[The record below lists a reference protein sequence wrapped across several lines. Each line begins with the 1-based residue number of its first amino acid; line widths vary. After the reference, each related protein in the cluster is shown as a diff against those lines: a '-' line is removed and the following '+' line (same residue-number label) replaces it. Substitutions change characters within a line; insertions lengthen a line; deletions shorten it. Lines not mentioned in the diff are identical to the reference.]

1 MRHIRRLRA
10 FATACMIGMT
20 LVAGPPVPAA
30 AGSALDARGA
40 IYVVRPNDTLSGI
53 AVSFHTTVARLLAAN
68 HLRNADRIVV
78 GEVLVI
84 PDRQLP
90 QPPAVQPAPGSG
102 SGAATAATTVYVVR
116 PGDSLSVLAQRFN
129 ISLSRLAA
137 ANGLSP
143 TAFLRIGQRLTVP
156 APGTVA
162 VQTPTPLPLPLQTP
176 TPLPTP
182 AMADQTSIAA
192 ILTTQA
198 QAAGLAPSLLKA
210 VAWQESGW
218 QMIVANDGGIGV
230 MQLMPGTV
238 DWIDAILLGRRI
250 DPYNAT
256 DNVRAGAVLLRYY
269 LDLLGDE
276 RLAVAAYHEGLH
288 GVQTQGVSAEAAHYV
303 ANVMALQQRF
313 GS

>member
-1 MRHIRRLRA
+1 MRYVRRLRA
-10 FATACMIGMT
+10 ASAIGIVGLA
-20 LVAGPPVPAA
+20 LVTGPAVPAA
-30 AGSALDARGA
+30 ANASSA

-68 HLRNADRIVV
+68 HLRSANHIVV

-84 PDRQLP
+84 PDRQVPL
-90 QPPAVQPAPGSG
+90 PPAVQPAPGSG
-102 SGAATAATTVYVVR
+102 SGAARVAAIVYVVR

-129 ISLSRLAA
+129 VSLDRLAV
-137 ANGLSP
+137 ANGLSAR
-143 TAFLRIGQRLTVP
+143 AFLRIGQRLIVP
-156 APGTVA
+156 ASGSAAARTQAPM
-162 VQTPTPLPLPLQTP
+162 
-176 TPLPTP
+176 PTP
-182 AMADQTSIAA
+182 APAITDGTSIAA

-198 QAAGLAPSLLKA
+198 RAAGVAPSLLKA

-238 DWIDAILLGRRI
+238 DWIDTTLLGRRI

-276 RLAVAAYHEGLH
+276 RLAVAAYHQGLH

-313 GS
+313 GG

>member
-1 MRHIRRLRA
+1 MRYVRRPRA
-10 FATACMIGMT
+10 ASVIGIVGLA
-20 LVAGPPVPAA
+20 LVSGPAA
-30 AGSALDARGA
+30 PAGANASSA

-68 HLRNADRIVV
+68 HLRSADRIVV

-84 PDRQLP
+84 PDRQVP
-90 QPPAVQPAPGSG
+90 TPPAVGPAPGSG
-102 SGAATAATTVYVVR
+102 RGVATVAATVYVVR

-129 ISLSRLAA
+129 VPLDRLAS

-143 TAFLRIGQRLTVP
+143 AAFLRIGQRLIVPTPGSTVVVVRTQAP
-156 APGTVA
+156 APM
-162 VQTPTPLPLPLQTP
+162 
-176 TPLPTP
+176 PTP
-182 AMADQTSIAA
+182 APVITDGTSIAA

-198 QAAGLAPSLLKA
+198 QAAGVAPSLLKA

-218 QMIVANDGGIGV
+218 RMIVANDGGIGV

-238 DWIDAILLGRRI
+238 DWIDATLLGRRI
-250 DPYNAT
+250 DPYNPT
-256 DNVRAGAVLLRYY
+256 DNVHAGAALLRYY
-269 LDLLGDE
+269 LDLLGNE
-276 RLAVAAYHEGLH
+276 RLAVAAYHQGLH

-313 GS
+313 GG

>member
-1 MRHIRRLRA
+1 MRYVRRLRA
-10 FATACMIGMT
+10 ASAIGIVGLA
-20 LVAGPPVPAA
+20 LVIGPAMPAA
-30 AGSALDARGA
+30 ANASSA

-53 AVSFHTTVARLLAAN
+53 ALSFHTTVARLLAAN
-68 HLRNADRIVV
+68 HLRNANHIVV

-90 QPPAVQPAPGSG
+90 QPPAGQPAPGSG
-102 SGAATAATTVYVVR
+102 SGAPTVAATVYVVR

-129 ISLSRLAA
+129 VSLDRLAA

-143 TAFLRIGQRLTVP
+143 AAFLRIGQRLIVPTTGSTVAQTQAPPP
-156 APGTVA
+156 AP
-162 VQTPTPLPLPLQTP
+162 TPMPM
-176 TPLPTP
+176 PTP
-182 AMADQTSIAA
+182 APVIADGTSIAA

-198 QAAGLAPSLLKA
+198 RAAGVAPSLLKA

-218 QMIVANDGGIGV
+218 QMLVAYDGGIGV

-238 DWIDAILLGRRI
+238 DWIDTTLLGRRI

-313 GS
+313 GG

>member
-1 MRHIRRLRA
+1 MRYVRRPRA
-10 FATACMIGMT
+10 ASVIGIVGLA
-20 LVAGPPVPAA
+20 LVSGPAA
-30 AGSALDARGA
+30 PAGANASSA

-53 AVSFHTTVARLLAAN
+53 AVSFHTTVARLLVTN
-68 HLRNADRIVV
+68 HLRSADRIVV

-84 PDRQLP
+84 PDRQVP
-90 QPPAVQPAPGSG
+90 TPPAVGPAPGSG
-102 SGAATAATTVYVVR
+102 RGVATVYVVR

-129 ISLSRLAA
+129 VPLDRLAS

-143 TAFLRIGQRLTVP
+143 AAFLHIGQRLIVPTSRSTVVVVRTQ
-156 APGTVA
+156 APM
-162 VQTPTPLPLPLQTP
+162 
-176 TPLPTP
+176 PTP
-182 AMADQTSIAA
+182 APAITDGTSIAA

-198 QAAGLAPSLLKA
+198 QAAGVAPSLLKA

-238 DWIDAILLGRRI
+238 DWIDATLLGRRI
-250 DPYNAT
+250 DPYNPT
-256 DNVRAGAVLLRYY
+256 DNVHAGAALLRYY
-269 LDLLGDE
+269 LDLLGNE
-276 RLAVAAYHEGLH
+276 RLAVAAYHQGLH

-313 GS
+313 GG